1 MNNLYDLIQKTD
13 LFDDL
18 KLRKNILADV
28 VPKSLQ
34 DLLGLDVVL

>member
-28 VPKSLQ
+28 VPKSL
-34 DLLGLDVVL
+34 